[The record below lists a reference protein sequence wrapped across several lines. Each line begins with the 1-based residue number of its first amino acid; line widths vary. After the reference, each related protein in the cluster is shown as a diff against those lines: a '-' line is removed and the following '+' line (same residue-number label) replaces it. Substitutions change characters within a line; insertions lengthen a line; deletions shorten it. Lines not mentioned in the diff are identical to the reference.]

1 MPYYPEKNILFI
13 HVPKTGGTVIENEL
27 KKKYKQNLYNTRRRN
42 NLLDSPYNNSSLQH
56 QFYSTIYK
64 YRDRLNINFDKIK
77 IFSVVRNPY
86 NRVISD
92 LFWFKLIKK
101 DFTKNQIYDIIK
113 KKYLYRSDLDNHNLP
128 QYKFLTNENLD
139 LYENIKIF
147 KTEKL
152 NECNDELNEYL
163 NVDIEIKRDNINK
176 NYMVYLNKNSISLIN
191 KFYDMDFKL
200 FNYEQKS

>member
-27 KKKYKQNLYNTRRRN
+27 KKKYKQFLYNIKRRN
-42 NLLDSPYNNSSLQH
+42 NLLDTPYNKSSLQH

-64 YRDRLNINFDKIK
+64 YRDRLNIKFDKIK

-86 NRVISD
+86 NRIVSD

-101 DFTKNQIYDIIK
+101 DFTKNQIYNIIK

-139 LYENIKIF
+139 LYEDIKIF

-163 NVDIEIKRDNINK
+163 NVDIDIKRDNINK
-176 NYMVYLNKNSISLIN
+176 NYMVYLNKKSISLIN

-200 FNYEQKS
+200 FNYEQIS